1 MTRRSAGVAG
11 LATLLL
17 VLGVQVFGVQ
27 SASGQT
33 PGTTSVTIRNP
44 DPAKWAGRTNFFSRS
59 SGEFVCRPLACSD
72 SAKVTASISSSPTR
86 SPDPLA
92 LAKLAAK
99 IPESV
104 ARANQDAAAAGRRL
118 ERVSSGTTT
127 LRGYPAIV
135 QELRVVG
142 EKGPAY
148 LSKATMFVK
157 SAMVSISSFS
167 PSQDLARRN
176 RDLFIKA
183 MDVADT
189 PIQR

>member
-1 MTRRSAGVAG
+1 MRRGIGLAAG
-11 LATLLL
+11 LATALL
-17 VLGVQVFGVQ
+17 VFGIQ
-27 SASGQT
+27 SANAQT

-44 DPAKWAGRTNFFSRS
+44 DPAKWAGRNNFFGRS
-59 SGEFVCRPLACSD
+59 TGEFVCRPLACSD
-72 SAKVTASISSSPTR
+72 PAKVTATISNSPTR
-86 SPDPLA
+86 SPDPQA
-92 LAKLAAK
+92 LEKLASK
-99 IPESV
+99 IPESL
-104 ARANQDAAAAGRRL
+104 ARANQDPAAAGRKL
-118 ERVSSGTTT
+118 ERISSGTAT

-167 PSQDLARRN
+167 PSHDLARRN

-183 MDVADT
+183 MNVTDT
-189 PIQR
+189 PIPR

>member
-1 MTRRSAGVAG
+1 MRRTTILFAS
-11 LATLLL
+11 LMMSLL
-17 VLGVQVFGVQ
+17 VFGDQ
-27 SASGQT
+27 SVSAQT
-33 PGTTSVTIRNP
+33 PGTTRVTIRNP
-44 DPAKWAGRTNFFSRS
+44 DPAKWAGRSNFFGRS
-59 SGEFVCRPLACSD
+59 TGEFVCRPLACPEA
-72 SAKVTASISSSPTR
+72 AKVTASISSSPTR
-86 SPDPLA
+86 SPDPQA
-92 LAKLAAK
+92 LAKLASK

-104 ARANQDAAAAGRRL
+104 AQANANAAAAGRKL

-157 SAMVSISSFS
+157 SALVSISSFS
-167 PSQDLARRN
+167 PSLELARRN

-189 PIQR
+189 PVPR